1 MKRILAL
8 MLALIMLFGF
18 TGCAEESG
26 DEATKSIITKTI
38 TASNGDK
45 IKIKLTDG
53 DSPSVLV
60 TVNDKEI
67 CSFDNFAKY
76 KDAYDFDKDF
86 TLNAT
91 KEYSDTQILWAYKF
105 DWGVIYSTKYTLT
118 GEETE
123 ATITYAALKHDY
135 DKSYFNKINFEDVA
149 QKWDLVDFEIIPETG
164 KKIFWEN
171 YPAAQAVFE
180 YIYKTE
186 NYTIKEIDDLEKA
199 GYSFS
204 EKKYYYMHDL
214 EFSSGAG
221 LNDWQKIYEIS
232 VDGKPFALMF
242 CQSYSWHYIL
252 QELDWKGPCPVSWK
266 RTENGMEY
274 EATTRNGDKLT
285 DIS

>member
-1 MKRILAL
+1 MKKLLSLLLVLVITLSL
-8 MLALIMLFGF
+8 C
-18 TGCAEESG
+18 GCGEEQSHK
-26 DEATKSIITKTI
+26 DLKTI
-38 TASNGDK
+38 KASNGDE
-45 IKIKLTDG
+45 INVQLIDG
-53 DSPSVLV
+53 ESPAV
-60 TVNDKEI
+60 TVSVNDKEI
-67 CSFDNFAKY
+67 LSFDNFAKY

-91 KEYSDTQILWAYKF
+91 SEYSDDQILWAYKF

-118 GEETE
+118 TKEAD
-123 ATITYAALKHDY
+123 ATITYTALKHNY
-135 DKSYFNKINFEDVA
+135 DKNYFNKINFENVA

-171 YPAAQAVFE
+171 YPAAQAIFE

-186 NYTIKEIDDLEKA
+186 NYTLKEIDDLEKA

-204 EKKYYYMHDL
+204 DKRYYELHDR

-252 QELDWKGPCPVSWK
+252 QELDWKGPCPISWK
-266 RTENGMEY
+266 RTEKGLEY
-274 EATTRNGDKLT
+274 EVVLRNGDKLT
-285 DIS
+285 DLS

>member
-1 MKRILAL
+1 MKKLLSIVLVLVIAL
-8 MLALIMLFGF
+8 CVCGCGESAL
-18 TGCAEESG
+18 S
-26 DEATKSIITKTI
+26 KTI

-164 KKIFWEN
+164 KKIFWE
-171 YPAAQAVFE
+171 
-180 YIYKTE
+180 
-186 NYTIKEIDDLEKA
+186 
-199 GYSFS
+199 
-204 EKKYYYMHDL
+204 KY
-214 EFSSGAG
+214 
-221 LNDWQKIYEIS
+221 
-232 VDGKPFALMF
+232 
-242 CQSYSWHYIL
+242 
-252 QELDWKGPCPVSWK
+252 
-266 RTENGMEY
+266 
-274 EATTRNGDKLT
+274 
-285 DIS
+285 